1 MALTA
6 TLGTPFSLSA
16 SISGSVGS
24 GAAALYYD
32 KVISTS
38 SFSISIPFSEHAIT
52 APQEV
57 AAILAGVIIS
67 VAWSL
72 SGNDVTVDSNVDLNG
87 HTIRIY
93 Q

>member
-1 MALTA
+1 MLTA
-6 TLGTPFSLSA
+6 SLGTPSSLSA
-16 SISGSVGS
+16 AISGNTSS
-24 GAAALYYD
+24 SALYFD
-32 KVISTS
+32 KVISS
-38 SFSISIPFSEHAIT
+38 SSLSVSIPFSEHAIT

-72 SGNDVTVDSNVDLNG
+72 SGNDVTVSSNVDLNG

>member
-1 MALTA
+1 M
-6 TLGTPFSLSA
+6 
-16 SISGSVGS
+16 SGN
-24 GAAALYYD
+24 
-32 KVISTS
+32 TS
-38 SFSISIPFSEHAIT
+38 SSAVYFDKEISSSTFSVSIPFSEHAIT

-67 VAWSL
+67 IAWSL
-72 SGNDVTVDSNVDLNG
+72 SGNDVTVSSNVDLNG